1 MSEVVAGFLAPCQ
14 QNHPVCR
21 VENFISRKWQVKL
34 KNSELQCYANIKS
47 KSQKYLVRNE
57 LAVKPA
63 TYSARISTD
72 IPLYETP
79 GVPIFLISFFNLFS
93 FFMRWV
99 FNC

>member
-1 MSEVVAGFLAPCQ
+1 MSEVVVGFLAPCQ
-14 QNHPVCR
+14 QNFFVCI
-21 VENFISRKWQVKL
+21 VENFSNGKWQVK
-34 KNSELQCYANIKS
+34 KKKPELQCHANIKS

-79 GVPIFLISFFNLFS
+79 GVPTNSFLS
-93 FFMRWV
+93 
-99 FNC
+99 

>member
-14 QNHPVCR
+14 QKYFVCR
-21 VENFISRKWQVKL
+21 VESFNNGKWQVKL
-34 KNSELQCYANIKS
+34 KKPELKCRANIKS
-47 KSQKYLVRNE
+47 NSQKYLVRNE

-79 GVPIFLISFFNLFS
+79 GVTH
-93 FFMRWV
+93 
-99 FNC
+99 